1 MSRFVTPAVF
11 QVGYTTMDMRG
22 LKDYLKHTRQEA
34 FLKTLTEAELD
45 NVEAGE
51 VLVSTFAKLCYKS
64 LVVGENANISQ
75 VRDIKGNIAGIQRA
89 AHGSVFEHVAINFIV
104 TDCSRVFTHELV
116 RHRVGTAFSQTSGRY
131 CRIEP
136 GKLEL
141 VFDPILEGCEDL
153 LESCM
158 GKIERTIYFAECR
171 KGLRKPPFGMTAD
184 QIPADVTFNSI
195 GEICDRLGWGENTP
209 DLGDEKVEAAYQ
221 RCWNRDSKP
230 TPADIA
236 MVKNAVM
243 WVPTGKEEGVN
254 FDYKKKL
261 TSAIRRI
268 APNGQSNE
276 IAVTLNVRT
285 LRHTI
290 MMRTSR
296 HSEWEIRYVFGEIYR
311 LCREKWPLLFADAR
325 ERKVDGL
332 LEVYGMKMAPYERN
346 LDDYG
351 AGELLEELHRRINNG
366 EFGVATLTAQ
376 MLAAAECA
384 GTIAEQRPSSQ
395 TPAERSAEDSD
406 KANAAYLQ
414 SLGLM
419 DNILQDL
426 KEAGAVRVMLP
437 SRVGLEVG
445 DKLPCKFPD
454 TEKQAVV
461 MKVNKINHEMI
472 EVEMRLEEATTED
485 DN

>member
-116 RHRVGTAFSQTSGRY
+116 RHRVGAAFSQTSGRY

-141 VFDPILEGCEDL
+141 VFDPILAGCEDL
-153 LESCM
+153 LEDSLQS
-158 GKIERTIYFAECR
+158 IEETVYLMECR
-171 KGLRKPPFGMTAD
+171 KGLRKPPADHPDAGMHEYATKG
-184 QIPADVTFNSI
+184 P
-195 GEICDRLGWGENTP
+195 E
-209 DLGDEKVEAAYQ
+209 Y
-221 RCWNRDSKP
+221 
-230 TPADIA
+230 
-236 MVKNAVM
+236 M
-243 WVPTGKEEGVN
+243 WVPTGKEDGVN